1 MKLATSRIIALSFGY
16 SIASWLDYP
25 SALGGNAMSSDTRS
39 NESAKKGLLDWIGYK
54 KDVAIQLPTTPDEL
68 LSYVQKLEAELEE
81 LRNRKDFSELS
92 ERELEALAA
101 ETAVQIL
108 STVHQREAEAKKL
121 AEKIIEDAE
130 KQAEKI
136 IQMAQKKSDSLESDV
151 AAALKNAEKQ
161 AAQITKTAQDAASQA
176 VAKAE
181 SEAVKLRKEAETSA
195 KAIVDAAKEEAQKLQ
210 KDLNLQLGAVRLA
223 QESLLDLLQK
233 SQVANDKAQK
243 SVVAALEVLDQQA
256 HGSNRVERKP

>member
-1 MKLATSRIIALSFGY
+1 MFRLPFG
-16 SIASWLDYP
+16 A
-25 SALGGNAMSSDTRS
+25 GGNSMSSDTRS
-39 NESAKKGLLDWIGYK
+39 NESVKKGLLDWIGYK
-54 KDVAIQLPTTPDEL
+54 KDVAIQLPTTLDEML
-68 LSYVQKLEAELEE
+68 AYVQKLEAELEE
-81 LRNRKDFSELS
+81 LRNRKDFAELS

-136 IQMAQKKSDSLESDV
+136 IQAAQKKSDSLESDV
-151 AAALKNAEKQ
+151 ATALKSADRQ
-161 AAQITKTAQDAASQA
+161 AAQITKTAQDAASQV

-181 SEAVKLRKEAETSA
+181 SEVAKLRKDAEADA
-195 KAIVDAAKEEAQKLQ
+195 KAIVEAANEEAQKLQ
-210 KDLNLQLGAVRLA
+210 KNLNQQLGAVRLA

-243 SVVAALEVLDQQA
+243 SVVAALEVLDHQA
-256 HGSNRVERKP
+256 HKSNQSDSKS